1 LPSGYPLMFGMA
13 LIPPLWFAVMD
24 PKVMAWAQ
32 GDLSKVNV
40 LPSMRERLMRRYAT
54 PSAA

>member
-1 LPSGYPLMFGMA
+1 MA

-40 LPSMRERLMRRYAT
+40 LPSMRERLMRRYA
-54 PSAA
+54 PERVA